1 MKKLFPFACFVLG
14 AVCMFAIQAFDKKNT
29 QEKYIVQRDKEI
41 ARQQPGPHNGGGQT
55 IAYPFF
61 EGIANFDFAFRKRTL
76 KPGSSIGY
84 HLQES
89 DEVYYILDGNG
100 VMQMNGDSFRV
111 TAGDAVLT
119 RPGSSH
125 GLKPAGDKDL
135 TLLIAYRLKEK

>member
-1 MKKLFPFACFVLG
+1 MKKLFPLFTFLLGVAFMFV
-14 AVCMFAIQAFDKKNT
+14 IQSFNNKVK
-29 QEKYIVQRDKEI
+29 QEKYILQRDSEI
-41 ARQQPGPHNGGGQT
+41 AKQQPGPHNGGGQT

-61 EGIANFDFAFRKRTL
+61 EGVKDFDLAFRKRTL
-76 KPGSSIGY
+76 KQGSTIGY

-125 GLKPAGDKDL
+125 RLKPADGKDL
-135 TLLIAYRLKEK
+135 TLLIAYRLREK